1 MHAGQLSSLSVSL
14 MSTWLSL
21 PMPAEIAIRSDLT
34 ETPLAIVSMH
44 LVYRRSGLAFA
55 PS

>member
-1 MHAGQLSSLSVSL
+1 MPVVIGIGFPHA
-14 MSTWLSL
+14 WLSL
-21 PMPAEIAIRSDLT
+21 HMPAEIAIRSDLT

-44 LVYRRSGLAFA
+44 LVYGRSGLAFA